1 MNYKSKLSYVKC
13 SVLTLCAKF
22 LYCTLMGVEYSCYK
36 TRKVIELW
44 RLPNLNLPLLLPN
57 LYWHY
62 CYYCQN

>member
-36 TRKVIELW
+36 PVVNIKLVECKSNVLW
-44 RLPNLNLPLLLPN
+44 
-57 LYWHY
+57 
-62 CYYCQN
+62 Q